1 MGDTRRTGLRK
12 LLPLLCLS
20 LSLLSAS
27 APLPL
32 SLFFPSSLSLASSSD
47 VSLTAPRHCSRRYN
61 FREYVSNTARRS
73 FSLMYSYMRPQIRLK
88 RRTHKLPPRA
98 PCCPALLRR
107 PLVARSRKMANAR
120 GRIYM
125 IYLSERR
132 ERLKAC
138 GMEQVGKA
146 ARKRNWFG
154 ERAAVY
160 RAP

>member
-32 SLFFPSSLSLASSSD
+32 SLSLFTRYSLHPSLASSSD

-61 FREYVSNTARRS
+61 FREYVSNTERRS

-88 RRTHKLPPRA
+88 RRTHKLPSRA

-125 IYLSERR
+125 IYLSGVR
-132 ERLKAC
+132 
-138 GMEQVGKA
+138 G
-146 ARKRNWFG
+146 
-154 ERAAVY
+154 
-160 RAP
+160 